1 MAASLSTFRQT
12 RRGRTHQTQLYNSP
26 RKNFASLRNF
36 FLSFV
41 IFFFKRNEPTNLRE
55 EKDKNNQPGKSR
67 RGILNLNKNKNKLI
81 SIRDVFWGNHNNN
94 KKNIYF
100 YRLFFF
106 SPVQQLRCPFRHLGG
121 IIILDSRQLA
131 YYGPFYL
138 VGHYDRH
145 RQTRAGPSSFFFSPP
160 SPLVSFHCYL
170 LTLLDFD
177 FIGWSVPIP

>member
-12 RRGRTHQTQLYNSP
+12 RRGRTHQTQLYNFT

-41 IFFFKRNEPTNLRE
+41 IFFFKRNEPTNPRE

-67 RGILNLNKNKNKLI
+67 RGILNLNKNKNKFI

-106 SPVQQLRCPFRHLGG
+106 TCSTVKMSIQAFRWNYYIGQPLAR
-121 IIILDSRQLA
+121 ILWAFL
-131 YYGPFYL
+131 
-138 VGHYDRH
+138 
-145 RQTRAGPSSFFFSPP
+145 FSG
-160 SPLVSFHCYL
+160 SL
-170 LTLLDFD
+170 
-177 FIGWSVPIP
+177 